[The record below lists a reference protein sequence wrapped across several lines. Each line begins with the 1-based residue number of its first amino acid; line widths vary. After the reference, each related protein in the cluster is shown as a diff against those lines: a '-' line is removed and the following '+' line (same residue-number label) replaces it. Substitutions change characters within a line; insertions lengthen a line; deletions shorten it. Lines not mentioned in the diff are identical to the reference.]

1 MTLIKK
7 LLHRSEF
14 YLAFIILVFA
24 FFVQARSGQFLTA
37 NNLVDLCVSMIVP
50 SIFCMGMLL
59 VVITGGID
67 VSFTALASLSVYVGI
82 DILLRMEYEGSV
94 LVAFLLVAVLS
105 AALAALNGLFIAILE
120 LPPLIVTLGTMSVFQ
135 GILLGILNA
144 SSQNV
149 LPEGMSK
156 FGLASLFQVTN
167 KKLNI
172 TSAMP
177 YSIFLLVG
185 IVVATWLI
193 LRHTMLGRGIY
204 AVGGNK
210 NAAVRMGLKVK
221 KIKFFVYCYIGVLAG
236 IAAVI
241 RICMARYNPPGNMMG
256 MEMNVIAAVV
266 LGGASLSGGKGPIL
280 GTLLGMG
287 LMTLME
293 NSLLLLGVPGYWQTL
308 FTGIIIVIGTS
319 ITSYRAANIRKRSV
333 DRRGSG
339 TCKKV
344 NEI

>member
-185 IVVATWLI
+185 
-193 LRHTMLGRGIY
+193 GIY

-266 LGGASLSGGKGPIL
+266 LGGASLSGGKGTIL

>member
-1 MTLIKK
+1 MTFIKK
-7 LLHRSEF
+7 ILRRSEF
-14 YLAFIILVFA
+14 YLAFIILLFCII
-24 FFVQARSGQFLTA
+24 VQMRSGQFLTA

-67 VSFTALASLSVYVGI
+67 VSFTALASLAIYVGI
-82 DILLRMEYEGSV
+82 DILLKAEFEGNV
-94 LVAFLLVAVLS
+94 IAAFLLVAVLS
-105 AALAALNGLFIAILE
+105 LLLAAFNGLFIAVLE

-149 LPEGMSK
+149 LPKGMSG

-167 KKLNI
+167 KKLDI
-172 TSAMP
+172 TSSMP
-177 YSIFLLVG
+177 YSIFIMLG
-185 IVVATWLI
+185 VVAITWFI
-193 LRHTMLGRGIY
+193 LKHTMLGRGIY

-210 NAAVRMGLKVK
+210 NAAVRMGFKVK

-266 LGGASLSGGKGPIL
+266 LGGASLSGGKGTIL

-287 LMTLME
+287 LMTIME
-293 NSLLLLGVPGYWQTL
+293 NSLLLLGISSYWQTL
-308 FTGIIIVIGTS
+308 FIGTIIVIGTS
-319 ITSYRAANIRKRSV
+319 ITSYRAAKTRKKTV
-333 DRRGSG
+333 ENKEGAG
-339 TCKKV
+339 YAKK
-344 NEI
+344 